1 MPMKYRKLIPFVAV
15 LLTFHQF
22 FVLDVYAYIDP
33 VTGSALLTLLAGVFA
48 AGALILKSYWFK
60 IKTRFSGGLSKEN
73 QTESVNKPD
82 LESGFVPEWAE
93 LKKINQLSQ
102 DERSIVFYAEN
113 KASMN
118 HFQSLIRELTEKM
131 NLQIC
136 YITSVKD
143 DPILSTRNQRIL
155 PFYIGDGTAR
165 TKFFSSLK
173 AKILVT
179 DMPDL
184 GKLHIKRSDE
194 YPVHYIYLFHSMY
207 SVHSYLRK
215 GAVDNYDTIF
225 CVGPHQTKEIRETEK
240 VYGLKAKKLIN
251 YGYGRLDTLLQN
263 KINAQATDSSA
274 KNLIII
280 APSYGDD
287 NLLEKCGIKLIDI
300 LLKSDFRVMVR
311 PHLRTLRDST
321 ELIGSIKKKFGK
333 NPNFVLETGVIKFDS
348 LNNSLC
354 MISDWSGI
362 SLEYA
367 FTFERPVIFI
377 DVPKKV
383 LNPNWSDI
391 ALEPIETSIRDKIGH
406 IVSPNNLEEILDLV
420 RILDKN
426 TQNISEQIKE
436 IRAKTVYNIGGSAK
450 IGAGYIRQL
459 YNESKNSK
467 NS

>member
-1 MPMKYRKLIPFVAV
+1 MLMKSKKLILFTVAF
-15 LLTFHQF
+15 LTLHQF
-22 FVLDVYAYIDP
+22 FVSYAYAYIDP
-33 VTGSALLTLLAGVFA
+33 VTGSAVLTLLAGVAA
-48 AGALILKSYWFK
+48 AGAMTLKFYWFK
-60 IKTRFSGGLSKEN
+60 IKTRFSRGFSKEN
-73 QTESVNKPD
+73 QTEAVDQSS
-82 LESGFVPEWAE
+82 LESGFISEWAE

-102 DERSIVFYAEN
+102 DERSIMFYAEN
-113 KASMN
+113 NASMN
-118 HFQSLIRELTEKM
+118 HFRSLIRELTEKM
-131 NLQIC
+131 NLQVC
-136 YITSVKD
+136 YVTSVKN
-143 DPILSTRNQRIL
+143 DPIFSSKNQRIL

-165 TKFFSSLK
+165 TKFFSTLK
-173 AKILVT
+173 AKILVM

-215 GAVDNYDTIF
+215 GAIDNYDTIF
-225 CVGPHQTKEIRETEK
+225 CVGPYQIKEIRETEK

-263 KINAQATDSSA
+263 KVNSQTTNSNAKD
-274 KNLIII
+274 LIII
-280 APSYGDD
+280 APSYGGD
-287 NLLEKCGIKLIDI
+287 NLLERCGIKLIDI

-321 ELIGSIKKKFGK
+321 ELIDSIKKKFGK
-333 NPNFVLETGVIKFDS
+333 NSNFVLETGVITFDS

-377 DVPKKV
+377 DVPKKI
-383 LNPNWSDI
+383 LNPNWGDI
-391 ALEPIETSIRDKIGH
+391 TLEPIETSIRDKIGH
-406 IVSPNNLEEILDLV
+406 IVSPNNLEEILELV

-426 TQNISEQIKE
+426 TQNISQLIKE
-436 IRAKTVYNIGGSAK
+436 MREKTVYNIGGSAK
-450 IGAGYIRQL
+450 IGAQYIRQL
-459 YNESKNSK
+459 HDSS
-467 NS
+467 

>member
-1 MPMKYRKLIPFVAV
+1 MMIKYRKLLLIVAV
-15 LLTFHQF
+15 LLTLHQ
-22 FVLDVYAYIDP
+22 FVLDAYAYIDP
-33 VTGSALLTLLAGVFA
+33 VTGSAILTVIAGAIA
-48 AGALILKSYWFK
+48 AGAMTFKYYWFK
-60 IKTRFSGGLSKEN
+60 IKTKFSRDSEKN
-73 QTESVNKPD
+73 QAGIINESNS
-82 LESGFVPEWAE
+82 ESGFVSEWAE

-118 HFQSLIRELTEKM
+118 HFQSLILELTEKI

-136 YITSVKD
+136 YVTSVKD
-143 DPILSTRNQRIL
+143 DPILSTKNQRIL

-184 GKLHIKRSDE
+184 DKLHIKRSSE
-194 YPVHYIYLFHSMY
+194 YPVHYIYLFHSMF

-225 CVGPHQTKEIRETEK
+225 CVGPHQIKEIRETEK
-240 VYGLKAKKLIN
+240 VYGLKPKKLIN
-251 YGYGRLDTLLQN
+251 YGYGRLDTLLE
-263 KINAQATDSSA
+263 KKKDSQTTNSGA
-274 KNLIII
+274 NDLIII
-280 APSYGDD
+280 APSYGNN
-287 NLLEKCGIKLIDI
+287 NLIEKCGIKLIDI
-300 LLKSDFRVMVR
+300 LLKSNFRVMLR
-311 PHLRTLRDST
+311 PHIRTLRDST
-321 ELIGSIKKKFGK
+321 ELIDSIKKKFGQ

-348 LNNSLC
+348 LNNSTC

-367 FTFERPVIFI
+367 FTFGRPVIFI
-377 DVPKKV
+377 DVPKKI

-391 ALEPIETSIRDKIGH
+391 ELEPIETSIRDKIGH
-406 IVSPNNLEEILDLV
+406 VVSPNNLEEILDLI

-426 TQNISEQIKE
+426 TQNISELIKE
-436 IRAKTVYNIGGSAK
+436 IRQETVYNIGESAK
-450 IGAGYIRQL
+450 VGAEYIKQL
-459 YNESKNSK
+459 HN
-467 NS
+467 

>member
-1 MPMKYRKLIPFVAV
+1 MKYRKLISLAA
-15 LLTFHQF
+15 LLVTFHQF

-33 VTGSALLTLLAGVFA
+33 VTGSAFLTLLAGAIA
-48 AGALILKSYWFK
+48 AGAMTLKFYWFK
-60 IKTRFSGGLSKEN
+60 IKTKFSGDLSKEN
-73 QTESVNKPD
+73 NAEIIDK
-82 LESGFVPEWAE
+82 SGFVSEWAE
-93 LKKINQLSQ
+93 LKKINRLSQ

-118 HFQSLIRELTEKM
+118 HFSSLILELTEKM

-136 YITSVKD
+136 YVTSVKD
-143 DPILSTRNQRIL
+143 DPTLSTKNQRIL

-225 CVGPHQTKEIRETEK
+225 CVGPHQIKEIRETEK

-263 KINAQATDSSA
+263 KMNSQTTNSNAKD
-274 KNLIII
+274 LIII

-287 NLLEKCGIKLIDI
+287 NLLERCGIKLIDI

-321 ELIGSIKKKFGK
+321 ELIDSIKKKFGE

-367 FTFERPVIFI
+367 FTFARPVIFI
-377 DVPKKV
+377 DVPKKI

-391 ALEPIETSIRDKIGH
+391 MLEPIETSIRDKIGH
-406 IVSPNNLEEILDLV
+406 IVSPNNLEEILELI

>member
-1 MPMKYRKLIPFVAV
+1 MLTKYKKLILFSVGF
-15 LLTFHQF
+15 LTLHQF
-22 FVLDVYAYIDP
+22 FVSHAYAYIDP
-33 VTGSALLTLLAGVFA
+33 VTGSTVLTLIAGALA
-48 AGALILKSYWFK
+48 AGAMTLKYYWFRIKSK
-60 IKTRFSGGLSKEN
+60 ISGDRYQEN
-73 QTESVNKPD
+73 EADTVDKSD
-82 LESGFVPEWAE
+82 LESGFVSEWAE
-93 LKKINQLSQ
+93 LKKINRLSQ
-102 DERSIVFYAEN
+102 DERSIIFYAEN

-118 HFQSLIRELTEKM
+118 HFQLLIHELTEKM

-136 YITSVKD
+136 YVTSVKN
-143 DPILSTRNQRIL
+143 DPILSTKNQKIL

-173 AKILVT
+173 ARILVT

-184 GKLHIKRSDE
+184 GKFHIKRSEE
-194 YPVHYIYLFHSMY
+194 YSVHYIYLFHSMY

-225 CVGPHQTKEIRETEK
+225 CVGPHQIEEIRETEK

-251 YGYGRLDTLLQN
+251 YGYGRLDSLLQN
-263 KINAQATDSSA
+263 KMNSQATNSNA
-274 KNLIII
+274 KDLIII
-280 APSYGDD
+280 APSYGDN
-287 NLLEKCGIKLIDI
+287 NLLEICGIELIDV

-321 ELIGSIKKKFGK
+321 ELIDSIKEKFAK
-333 NPNFVLETGVIKFDS
+333 NPNFTLETGVIKFDS
-348 LNNSLC
+348 LNNSTC

-377 DVPKKV
+377 DVPKKI

-391 ALEPIETSIRDKIGH
+391 TLEPIETSIRDKIGH
-406 IVSPNNLEEILDLV
+406 VVSPNNLEEILELI

-426 TQNISEQIKE
+426 THDISKIIKE
-436 IRAKTVYNIGGSAK
+436 MREKTVYNIGGSAK
-450 IGAGYIRQL
+450 IGAQYIRQL
-459 YNESKNSK
+459 CDSS
-467 NS
+467 